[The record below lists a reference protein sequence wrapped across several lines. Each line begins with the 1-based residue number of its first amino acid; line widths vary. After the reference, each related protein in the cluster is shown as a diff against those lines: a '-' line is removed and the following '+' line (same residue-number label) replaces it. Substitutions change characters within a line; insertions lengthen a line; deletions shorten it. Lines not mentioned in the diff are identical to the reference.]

1 MGGALRRRVAG
12 CRLGRWR
19 DSSLGRSRRTHESFR
34 TPVFKFAMICCV
46 SLRLVAIALRDA
58 RSIAP
63 VFAPGCVWLRLVQG
77 VRWQKYGSIG
87 SHGPPHDQRSPRLPR
102 RREASGS
109 RGWRSWD
116 EHGAQAKDQLRR
128 EVVLSPQTNY
138 RGVQR
143 KTSQSRRGSGP
154 PTALSM
160 GMPVLPDHS
169 SSIGRRASPRISVA
183 RIAYV
188 ASPIRSHPSV

>member
-116 EHGAQAKDQLRR
+116 EHGAQVQGPATARGRTQPPDELPRRPEEDLPVTERVRPTHRPVHGHAGLARPQLEHR
-128 EVVLSPQTNY
+128 Q
-138 RGVQR
+138 
-143 KTSQSRRGSGP
+143 
-154 PTALSM
+154 
-160 GMPVLPDHS
+160 
-169 SSIGRRASPRISVA
+169 A
-183 RIAYV
+183 RV
-188 ASPIRSHPSV
+188 T